1 MTRREFVEDVT
12 TFWELIE
19 FCQNEG
25 IAVCDDIMDADYA
38 DDVLNEKLR
47 EFDDWKDAVEY
58 LRDIPQGCEYY
69 CVDGYGNYEDADGM
83 FDDYKEDVLDV
94 MDDLD
99 RWDEDDED
107 DEEDDEEDECPETEA
122 VDETMNQDDDA
133 DEIDSSVF
141 ATILEVA

>member
-25 IAVCDDIMDADYA
+25 IAVCEDIMDADYT
-38 DDVLNEKLR
+38 DDVLNERLR
-47 EFDDWKDAVEY
+47 EFDDWKEAVEY

-69 CVDGYGNYEDADGM
+69 RVDGCGNYEDADDM
-83 FDDYKEDVLDV
+83 FDDYKEDVLDL
-94 MDDLD
+94 MDDRD
-99 RWDEDDED
+99 GWDEE
-107 DEEDDEEDECPETEA
+107 DEEDDWEDECQETETTDET
-122 VDETMNQDDDA
+122 VDEDDVT
-133 DEIDSSVF
+133 DEIDSFVF